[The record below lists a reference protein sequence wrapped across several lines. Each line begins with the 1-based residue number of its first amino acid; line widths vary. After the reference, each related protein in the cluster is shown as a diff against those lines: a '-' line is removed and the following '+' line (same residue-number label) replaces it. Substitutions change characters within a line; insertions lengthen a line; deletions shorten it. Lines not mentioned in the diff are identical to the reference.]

1 MGDYSPLC
9 DFLTQPTAMRKLLPS
24 NHNLAK
30 SLQLFLFAFLGL
42 LLLTGCSK
50 SDDNSS
56 GGSEGD
62 WAGWGTGSYS
72 SLRKDVNMSDMET
85 LVEYAAKVE
94 NLKLQTIMLFSKNW
108 EGELF
113 CGDMTDADPDKV
125 LTLLTELLDN
135 QQRYEQAFSQLEAS
149 GVLTSVTTDGHP
161 VFNISLK
168 WD

>member
-1 MGDYSPLC
+1 
-9 DFLTQPTAMRKLLPS
+9 MRKLLPS

-42 LLLTGCSK
+42 LFWGLLLLTGCSK

-56 GGSEGD
+56 GGAEGD

-94 NLKLQTIMLFSKNW
+94 NLKLQTRTGRVS
-108 EGELF
+108 
-113 CGDMTDADPDKV
+113 
-125 LTLLTELLDN
+125 
-135 QQRYEQAFSQLEAS
+135 Y
-149 GVLTSVTTDGHP
+149 SVA
-161 VFNISLK
+161 I
-168 WD
+168 